1 MPNPGSPQSMQ
12 QVQQQAP
19 PMSNKTMIGM
29 MVVLLVMMVVMYF
42 RAAIGAALDPV
53 FQFIA
58 FDGKYPVVTLIL
70 AGIVMITVSTV
81 IRSLLSDPIQMAKNQ
96 QIQSDFN
103 KEFRQ
108 ARMENNL
115 FKMKKLQ
122 EMQPQIMAMSM
133 EASTQQMKVMPI
145 SMIVLLPVY
154 AWVWYFI
161 NPAEAGG
168 GNYFGGDTV
177 EGIANSLS
185 GVAHALVDI
194 PWSEGFNLNEMLMGF
209 FPAWIII
216 YTMVS
221 MPIGQIENRLLR
233 YYFLRK
239 HLRQLDLEVKRA
251 EIE

>member
-1 MPNPGSPQSMQ
+1 MQ
-12 QVQQQAP
+12 QVQNQAP
-19 PMSNKTMIGM
+19 PMSSKTMIGM
-29 MVVLLVMMVVMYF
+29 FLVLIIMMVVMQF
-42 RAAIGAALDPV
+42 RSQIGGALDYV
-53 FQFIA
+53 FQYIA
-58 FDGKYPVVTLIL
+58 FDGQYPVLTLII
-70 AGIVMITVSTV
+70 AGLVMITISTIV
-81 IRSLLSDPIQMAKNQ
+81 RSLMSDPIEMAKNQ

-133 EASTQQMKVMPI
+133 QASTQQMKVMPVT
-145 SMIVLLPVY
+145 MIFLLPMY

-161 NPAEAGG
+161 NPADL
-168 GNYFGGDTV
+168 NGGDYFAAG
-177 EGIANSLS
+177 EAL
-185 GVAHALVDI
+185 AHL
-194 PWSEGFNLNEMLMGF
+194 PWSASFDLNSMLLGF

>member
-1 MPNPGSPQSMQ
+1 MQ
-12 QVQQQAP
+12 QVQNQAP
-19 PMSNKTMIGM
+19 PMSSKTMIGM
-29 MVVLLVMMVVMYF
+29 FAVLIIMMVVMQF
-42 RAAIGAALDPV
+42 RSQIGGALDYV
-53 FQFIA
+53 FQYIA
-58 FDGKYPVVTLIL
+58 FDGRYPVVTLII
-70 AGIVMITVSTV
+70 AGLIMITISTIV
-81 IRSLLSDPIQMAKNQ
+81 RSLMSDPIEMAKNQ

-133 EASTQQMKVMPI
+133 QASTQQMKVMPVT
-145 SMIVLLPVY
+145 MIFLLPMY

-161 NPAEAGG
+161 NPADL
-168 GNYFGGDTV
+168 NGGDYFAAG
-177 EGIANSLS
+177 EAL
-185 GVAHALVDI
+185 AHL
-194 PWSEGFNLNEMLMGF
+194 PWSASFDLNSMLLGF

>member
-19 PMSNKTMIGM
+19 PMSSKTMFGM
-29 MVVLLVMMVVMYF
+29 LAVMMVMTIIMIF
-42 RAAIGAALDPV
+42 RAQIGSALDSV
-53 FQFIA
+53 FKYIA
-58 FDGKYPVVTLIL
+58 FDGQYPVLTLII
-70 AGIVMITVSTV
+70 AGLIMITVSTV
-81 IRSLLSDPIQMAKNQ
+81 VRSVLSDPIQMARNQ

-103 KEFRQ
+103 REFRQ
-108 ARMENNL
+108 ARIENNL

-154 AWVWYFI
+154 AWVWFFI
-161 NPAEAGG
+161 NPESVGG
-168 GNYFGGDTV
+168 GLYFADGM
-177 EGIANSLS
+177 AL
-185 GVAHALVDI
+185 AHM
-194 PWSEGFNLNEMLMGF
+194 PWAESFDLHTYLMGF
-209 FPAWIII
+209 FPAWIIV

-233 YYFLRK
+233 FYFLKK
-239 HLRQLDLEVKRA
+239 HLNKLDLEVKRA